1 MQLVLIGGEEF
12 ADGFEDVHAAILS
25 QVAGGRSRGVFL
37 PTCATHDGIDTVKY
51 WCQKAKE
58 KLSPVSA
65 SVETPLIVDSQSAND
80 PASVALLASADWIYL
95 GGGYPQVGMSILAG
109 THSLEALR
117 RAAARG
123 VLIIGASA
131 GAMMMCTRSVVITPG
146 LMNGTS
152 APEPL
157 DCLGFVRDS
166 LCVPH
171 FNASW
176 AERWLEDELRPKDL
190 TLIGIDEQTALV
202 HTRGAW
208 EVLGHG
214 RVGILEKDKTLAW
227 HRAGQQVSW
236 PGVTLSYL
244 SERCPGQSTFGR

>member
-1 MQLVLIGGEEF
+1 MQLVMIGGEEF
-12 ADGFEDVHAAILS
+12 ADGFEYVHAAILS

-37 PTCATHDGIDTVKY
+37 PTCATHDGIETVKS
-51 WCQKAKE
+51 WCRRAKE
-58 KLSPVSA
+58 RLSPLSA
-65 SVETPLIVDSQSAND
+65 AVETPLVVDSRSAND
-80 PASVALLASADWIYL
+80 PANVALLASADWIYL
-95 GGGYPQVGMSILAG
+95 GGGYPQVGLSILAG

-117 RAAARG
+117 QAAARG

-131 GAMMMCTRSVVITPG
+131 GAMMMCARSVMITPG

-157 DCLGFVRDS
+157 DCLGFVPDT

-171 FNASW
+171 FNAPW
-176 AERWLEDELRPKDL
+176 AGRWLEDGLRPTDL

-202 HTRGAW
+202 HTRGVW

-214 RVGILEKDKTLAW
+214 RVGILENGKPLAW
-227 HRAGQQVSW
+227 HAAGQQVSW
-236 PGVTLSYL
+236 PGVIPSCL
-244 SERCPGQSTFGR
+244 SERYPGQNTSGR